1 MNKVSLY
8 SFSILKYSKSPS
20 TVLFTNI
27 CNILNVKINSE
38 TKEMLAY
45 LWLLNVRFQP
55 NLRTIIKAE
64 LSEICK
70 DFKIKQK
77 RIKNAPDWL
86 YE

>member
-1 MNKVSLY
+1 VDM
-8 SFSILKYSKSPS
+8 
-20 TVLFTNI
+20 
-27 CNILNVKINSE
+27 LNSRVDNE

-45 LWLLNVRFQP
+45 LCLHKVRFQP
-55 NLRTIIKAE
+55 NLRKIIKAE

-70 DFKIKQK
+70 DFKMKQK